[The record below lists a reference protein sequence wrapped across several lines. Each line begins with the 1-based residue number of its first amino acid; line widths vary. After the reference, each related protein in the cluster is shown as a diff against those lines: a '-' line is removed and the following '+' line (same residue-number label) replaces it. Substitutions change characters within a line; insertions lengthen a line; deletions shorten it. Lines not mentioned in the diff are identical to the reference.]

1 MPLLAID
8 EGTTNA
14 KAVVFDEKPNVLG
27 MASFEFPQYYP
38 KPGWVE
44 HNPLEIWKAQILA
57 IKDAVKRAKIEAR
70 EIDAIGIT
78 NQRETTIL
86 WKRDGT
92 PIYNAIVWQCRR
104 TAGMIEEIKRE
115 YGDMIREKTGLI
127 ADSYFSAPKIKWLLE
142 NVPGAKG
149 LANRGDL
156 LFGTV
161 DSYLIYRLTGNHLT
175 DYSNASRTMLFNIRK
190 GAWDDEL
197 LELFG
202 IPENIL
208 PEVMDSS
215 EIYGYTN
222 ILGPDIPVAGDAGD
236 QQAALF
242 GQACIFPGMAKVTYG
257 TGNFLLVNTGDMK
270 RSENLLTTIAWSLN
284 GKITY
289 ALEGSVF
296 ITGAALKWLR
306 DSLGIIKNYGETEVM
321 AQGSK
326 EGIYFVP
333 AFSGLGAPYWDQYA
347 RGLIIG
353 ITRDTGRGEIVRA
366 ALESIA
372 YLTKDVVEEMRK
384 EIEISEIRVD
394 GGATVNDFLM
404 QFQADILGIP
414 IVRPEIKE
422 TTALGAAYLAGLAV
436 DIWKDVE
443 EILRMWKEQDRFEP
457 IMDVK
462 ERSRR
467 YMGWKRAVSRAMGW
481 AKEVEL

>member
-1 MPLLAID
+1 MPILALD

-14 KAVVFDEKPNVLG
+14 KAVIFDEKPSILG
-27 MASFEFPQYYP
+27 MSSFEFPQYYP
-38 KPGWVE
+38 KPGWVD
-44 HNPLEIWKAQILA
+44 HNPQEIWNAQLLA
-57 IKDAVKRAKIEAR
+57 IKDAINRAKIDAK
-70 EIDAIGIT
+70 EIEAIGIT

-86 WKRDGT
+86 WKKDGK
-92 PIYNAIVWQCRR
+92 PIHNAIVWQCRR
-104 TAGMIEEIKRE
+104 TASMVEEIRRE
-115 YGDMIREKTGLI
+115 YGEMIREKTGLV

-142 NVPGAKG
+142 NVPQAKE
-149 LANRGDL
+149 LAEKGEL

-161 DSYLIYRLTGNHLT
+161 DSYLIYKLTGEHVT
-175 DYSNASRTMLFNIRK
+175 DYSNASRTMLFNIKK
-190 GAWDDEL
+190 GRWDEEL

-208 PEVMDSS
+208 PEVKESS

-222 ILGPDIPVAGDAGD
+222 ILGPEIPVAGDAGD

-242 GQACIFPGMAKVTYG
+242 GQACISPGMAKVTYG
-257 TGNFLLVNTGDMK
+257 TGNFLLVNTGEMK
-270 RSENLLTTIAWSLN
+270 RSENLLTTIAWRLD

-306 DSLGIIKNYGETEVM
+306 DSLRIIGDYEETEEM
-321 AQGSK
+321 AKSSR

-366 ALESIA
+366 ALEAIA
-372 YLTKDVVEEMRK
+372 YLTRDVVDEMRM
-384 EIEISEIRVD
+384 EVEISEIRVD
-394 GGATVNDFLM
+394 GGATVNKFLM

-414 IVRPEIKE
+414 IVRPVIKE
-422 TTALGAAYLAGLAV
+422 TTALGVAYLAGLAI
-436 DIWKDVE
+436 DLWKNVG
-443 EILRMWKEQDRFEP
+443 EIRERWREQDRFEP
-457 IMDVK
+457 KMDDG
-462 ERSRR
+462 ERNRR
-467 YMGWKRAVSRAMGW
+467 YKGWKEAVSRALGW
-481 AKEVEL
+481 AKEVVL